1 MTPRRHFDPEPAAG
15 NGRFLDPPPGSTRR
29 QDGGVGVPPES
40 LQRDEGRHLF
50 GLDPS
55 GYEAGRPDYPSFV
68 YDDLR
73 GRCGLA
79 HGAQVVEVG
88 PGTGIVTGHLLS
100 AGARVVAVEPDPSL
114 ASYLSGA
121 HQSEDLEIIG
131 TTLEAADLDH
141 RRFDLAVAATS
152 FHWVDQRQGLQK
164 LSDAVRPGGWI
175 ALWWTLFRDPNQ
187 PDAFSTAV
195 EELLGPSTRGAF
207 DEPGRPPFQLD
218 GERRRRDL
226 AVWAE
231 AQDVQSRIVP
241 WTCVLT
247 PPQARAL
254 YASMATVIRRPLAER
269 QALLDQIEA
278 LASEAS
284 GGRVERNFVTA
295 LYTGRCP

>member
-1 MTPRRHFDPEPAAG
+1 MSGPREF
-15 NGRFLDPPPGSTRR
+15 
-29 QDGGVGVPPES
+29 

-79 HGAQVVEVG
+79 RGAQVLEVG

-114 ASYLSGA
+114 ASYLGGA
-121 HQSEDLEIIG
+121 RQTDHLEIIG
-131 TTLEAADLDH
+131 ATLEAADLDH
-141 RRFDLAVAATS
+141 GRFDLAVAATS
-152 FHWVDQRQGLQK
+152 FHWVDQQQGLRK
-164 LSDAVRPGGWI
+164 LGDVVRPGGWI

-187 PDAFSTAV
+187 SDAFSSAV
-195 EELLGPSTRGAF
+195 EELLGASTRGAF

-218 GERRRRDL
+218 SERRRRDL

-231 AQDVQSRIVP
+231 AQDVQSRIVS

-247 PPQARAL
+247 PLQARAL
-254 YASMATVIRRPLAER
+254 YASMATVIRRPRSER
-269 QALLDQIEA
+269 QALLDRVEA
-278 LASEAS
+278 LADDAF

-295 LYTGRCP
+295 LYTGRRPE

>member
-1 MTPRRHFDPEPAAG
+1 M
-15 NGRFLDPPPGSTRR
+15 RR
-29 QDGGVGVPPES
+29 QDGCMSLPREV

-73 GRCGLA
+73 DRCGLA
-79 HGAQVVEVG
+79 PGAQVLEVG
-88 PGTGIVTGHLLS
+88 PGTGIVTRHLLS

-114 ASYLSGA
+114 ASYLSSA
-121 HQSEDLEIIG
+121 HQMDDLEIIG
-131 TTLEAADLDH
+131 ATLEAAELDH
-141 RRFDLAVAATS
+141 GRFDLAVAATS
-152 FHWVDQRQGLQK
+152 FHWVDQRHGLQK
-164 LSDAVRPGGWI
+164 LSNSVMPGGWI

-195 EELLGPSTRGAF
+195 EDLLGPTTRGAF
-207 DEPGRPPFQLD
+207 DEPNRPPFQLD
-218 GERRRRDL
+218 DEHRRRDL
-226 AVWAE
+226 AVWAQ
-231 AQDVQSRIVP
+231 AQDVESRIVS

-247 PPQARAL
+247 PAQARAL
-254 YASMATVIRRPLAER
+254 YASMATVIRRPLSEQ
-269 QALLDQIEA
+269 QALLDQIET
-278 LASEAS
+278 LASETF

>member
-1 MTPRRHFDPEPAAG
+1 M
-15 NGRFLDPPPGSTRR
+15 RR
-29 QDGGVGVPPES
+29 QDSCMSLPRDV

-73 GRCGLA
+73 DRCGLA
-79 HGAQVVEVG
+79 PGAQVLEVG
-88 PGTGIVTGHLLS
+88 PGTGIVTRHLLS

-114 ASYLSGA
+114 ANYLSIA
-121 HQSEDLEIIG
+121 HQTDDLEVIG
-131 TTLEAADLDH
+131 ATLEAAELD
-141 RRFDLAVAATS
+141 RGRFDLVVAATS
-152 FHWVDQRQGLQK
+152 FHWVDQRHGLQK
-164 LSDAVRPGGWI
+164 LSDSVRPRGWI

-207 DEPGRPPFQLD
+207 DEPERPPFQLD
-218 GERRRRDL
+218 DEHRRRDL
-226 AVWAE
+226 AVWAH
-231 AQDVQSRIVP
+231 AQDVESRIVS
-241 WTCVLT
+241 WTYVLT
-247 PPQARAL
+247 PLQARAL
-254 YASMATVIRRPLAER
+254 YASMATVIRRPPSEQ
-269 QALLDQIEA
+269 QAMLDRIET
-278 LASEAS
+278 LASQTF